1 MTSLARIDK
10 IVDSTPGCEMMASL
24 DCFSCYHQ
32 IWLHREDNEN
42 TSFITSFSMYCYL
55 RMPEDLRNTGPT
67 FCRMMKASLKDQ
79 VGINVVSYIDD
90 IVVASKKK
98 TSYISDLA

>member
-1 MTSLARIDK
+1 
-10 IVDSTPGCEMMASL
+10 
-24 DCFSCYHQ
+24 
-32 IWLHREDNEN
+32 
-42 TSFITSFSMYCYL
+42 
-55 RMPEDLRNTGPT
+55 
-67 FCRMMKASLKDQ
+67 MMKASIKDQ